1 MRILN
6 LMLAK
11 GRGGLE
17 TMAVRY
23 HQALLAAG
31 HEAMSLGHPQG
42 ELARLTAPFAPI
54 VSHFSH
60 DPLAALAVRRHVSQ
74 FQPDLILCHGNRAIA
89 TAVHPLSGGAGKT
102 VAIVHNFRFKRDIAR
117 ARAALT
123 VSRAVRDALHKAHP
137 LLKIFDMPNF
147 APLEARPVKPAPK
160 GVPVIGALGR
170 LHVNKG
176 FDILLEAVAELVRG
190 GREVRVRI
198 AGDGPEKVALEAQT
212 TALGLNDRVE
222 FCGWVDS
229 PADYLSGLD
238 LFVLSSRVEPFGLV
252 VTEAMAAGVPV
263 VSFDIDG
270 PREILQPT
278 GSAPLGGLCAAQ
290 DAGDLAQAINA
301 AIDDWPATL
310 ARAEAARMA
319 ALETYGQDAGAARL
333 SQILSSL

>member
-1 MRILN
+1 MRIVN

-23 HQALLAAG
+23 HHALRSAG
-31 HEAMSLGHPQG
+31 HEVISLGHPQG
-42 ELARLTAPFAPI
+42 ELARLTTPFAA
-54 VSHFSH
+54 VSSHFSH
-60 DPLAALAVRRHVSQ
+60 DPLAAFTLRQRAAHFR
-74 FQPDLILCHGNRAIA
+74 PDLIIAHGNRAIA
-89 TAVHPLSGGAGKT
+89 TAVHPLSGRADKT
-102 VAIVHNFRFKRDIAR
+102 VAVVHNFRFKRDIAK
-117 ARAALT
+117 AHAALT
-123 VSRAVRDALHKAHP
+123 VSCAVHNALHESHSR
-137 LLKIFDMPNF
+137 LKIFDMPNF
-147 APLEARPVKPAPK
+147 APLEARPVKPAPT

-190 GREVRVRI
+190 GREVRLRI
-198 AGDGPEKVALEAQT
+198 AGDGPEKAALETQT
-212 TALGLNDRVE
+212 AALGLSDRVE

-238 LFVLSSRVEPFGLV
+238 LFVLASRVEPFGLV
-252 VTEAMAAGVPV
+252 VTEAMSAGVPV

-270 PREILQPT
+270 PREILQPS
-278 GSAPLGGLCAAQ
+278 GSPAFGMLCAPQ
-290 DAGDLAQAINA
+290 DPQALAQAI
-301 AIDDWPATL
+301 AITMNDWPATL
-310 ARAEAARMA
+310 ARAETARTI

>member
-23 HQALLAAG
+23 HQALSAGG
-31 HEAMSLGHPQG
+31 HEVMSLGHPQG
-42 ELARLTAPFAPI
+42 ELARLTTPFAPI

-60 DPLAALAVRRHVSQ
+60 DPLAALAVRRHISR

-89 TAVHPLSGGAGKT
+89 TAVHPICGGAGKT
-102 VAIVHNFRFKRDIAR
+102 LAVVHNFRFKRDIAR

-123 VSRAVRDALHKAHP
+123 VSRAVRDALHTAHP
-137 LLKIFDMPNF
+137 SLTIFDMPNF
-147 APLEARPVKPAPK
+147 APLEARAVKPAPTD
-160 GVPVIGALGR
+160 VPVIGALGR

-176 FDILLEAVAELVRG
+176 FDILLEAAAELVRG
-190 GREVRVRI
+190 GREVRLRI
-198 AGDGPEKVALEAQT
+198 AGDGPEKAALEAQT
-212 TALGLNDRVE
+212 AAMGLNDRVE

-270 PREILQPT
+270 PREILQPA
-278 GSAPLGGLCAAQ
+278 GSAPLGVLCVPQ
-290 DAGDLAQAINA
+290 DSHALAEAITATMN
-301 AIDDWPATL
+301 DWPATL
-310 ARAEAARMA
+310 ARAETARMA